1 MDQIRVTSARAGK
14 ITAMPESAEN
24 RPSPG
29 PRVNASSSVKGAR
42 SFSLREKF
50 TLWMISNAAALLLRL
65 IGPTLRFR
73 LEFEPGSTYD
83 GTNVGL
89 AIYCFWHRCVIPAT
103 WRFRNLHVSVMTS
116 RSFDGEA
123 IARTIAKF
131 GFRAVRGSSSRGA
144 VGAFLGMRR
153 ELEQGCSVVFTIDGP
168 RGPIYVAKP
177 GPVLLAKT
185 TGCPISCFYVAVER
199 AWVLKSWDRMM
210 IPKPFSR
217 ATFQMAA
224 PVHVPPDASEEQME
238 ALHREMQSSLERCR
252 AKAEAMLG

>member
-1 MDQIRVTSARAGK
+1 MRQSQEDQPEQNPAGEARTSVRGVR
-14 ITAMPESAEN
+14 TF
-24 RPSPG
+24 SP
-29 PRVNASSSVKGAR
+29 
-42 SFSLREKF
+42 RERF

-83 GTNVGL
+83 GANVGL

-103 WRFRNLHVSVMTS
+103 WRFRNLQVSVMTS
-116 RSFDGEA
+116 RSFDGES

-153 ELEQGCSVVFTIDGP
+153 ELEQGYSVVFTIDGP

-185 TGCPISCFYVAVER
+185 TGRPISCFYVAVER

-217 ATFQMAA
+217 ASFQMAA
-224 PVHVPPDASEEQME
+224 PIHVPPDAGEEQME
-238 ALHREMQSSLERCR
+238 ALHQEMQSALERCR
-252 AKAEAMLG
+252 AKAEAMLDKRI

>member
-1 MDQIRVTSARAGK
+1 MLPSEENQPD
-14 ITAMPESAEN
+14 ES
-24 RPSPG
+24 RPQKVPPAKESERKFSP
-29 PRVNASSSVKGAR
+29 
-42 SFSLREKF
+42 RERF

-89 AIYCFWHRCVIPAT
+89 AIYCFWHRCVVPAT
-103 WRFRNLHVSVMTS
+103 WRFRNLHLSVMTS

-123 IARTIAKF
+123 IARTIAKL

-153 ELEQGCSVVFTIDGP
+153 ELEQGYSAVFTIDGP

-177 GPVLLAKT
+177 GPVLLART
-185 TGCPISCFYVAVER
+185 AGCPINCFYVAVER
-199 AWVLKSWDRMM
+199 AWVLNSWDRMM

-217 ATFQMAA
+217 VIFRMAA
-224 PVHVPPDASEEQME
+224 PIHVPADADEEQME
-238 ALHREMQSSLERCR
+238 AFHREMQSALERCR
-252 AKAEAMLG
+252 AKAVEMIV